1 MLQKIDISTKKN
13 DVYDITKAVCDC
25 VRDSGVQEGTCV
37 LYTAHTTASLCVTS
51 KMDPAGFDDLTD
63 EINRLIPTRIDF
75 KHQFDTP
82 SDASGHIKSSL
93 IGVSLTFIITE
104 GKLLLGGSQGI
115 YFLEHDGPRKRS
127 YYVKVIGDKNEN

>member
-1 MLQKIDISTKKN
+1 MLQKFNISTQKD
-13 DVYDITKAVCDC
+13 DVFDITEE
-25 VRDSGVQEGTCV
+25 VRKYANESGVQEGIV
-37 LYTAHTTASLCVTS
+37 VVYTAHTTASICVTS
-51 KMDPAGFDDLTD
+51 KMDLAGFDDLRD

-82 SDASGHIKSSL
+82 SDAAGHIKSSL
-93 IGVSLTFIITE
+93 IGVSMTFIITG

-127 YYVKVIGDKNEN
+127 YYVKVIEG

>member
-1 MLQKIDISTKKN
+1 MLQKF
-13 DVYDITKAVCDC
+13 DITTEKDDIHDITVAVCDC
-25 VRDSGVQEGTCV
+25 VRNSGVQEGICV
-37 LYTAHTTASLCVTS
+37 LYTAHTTSSLCVTS
-51 KMDPAGFDDLTD
+51 KMDPAGFDDLRD

-82 SDASGHIKSSL
+82 SDAAGHIKSSL
-93 IGVSLTFIITE
+93 IGVSLFFIITG

-127 YYVKVIGDKNEN
+127 YYVKVISDSNEN

>member
-1 MLQKIDISTKKN
+1 MLKKFDISTLKD
-13 DVYDITKAVCDC
+13 DVFDITEE
-25 VRDSGVQEGTCV
+25 VRKYANESGVQEGIV
-37 LYTAHTTASLCVTS
+37 VVYTAHTTASICVTS
-51 KMDPAGFDDLTD
+51 KMDPAGFDDLRD

-82 SDASGHIKSSL
+82 SDAAGHIKSSL
-93 IGVSLTFIITE
+93 IGVSMTFIITG

-127 YYVKVIGDKNEN
+127 YYVKVIEG